1 MTEREQ
7 IIDDLTEIAEL
18 LGNQETLDSKIS
30 KAKEELEIVETM
42 VQMLIDK
49 RTKTNEL
56 SEEEF
61 LKQYEALE
69 ERNNK
74 LTARINA
81 LITEK
86 TIQRGK
92 KEKILASVEL
102 MQKEPGT
109 ILKWSKE
116 AWMAMV
122 ESAIIHKDKTVSF
135 KFYCGR
141 TINV

>member
-1 MTEREQ
+1 MTTKHYLLKTTNNYSRFISAKKKGSSSLVEQ
-7 IIDDLTEIAEL
+7 DCLM
-18 LGNQETLDSKIS
+18 LGLG
-30 KAKEELEIVETM
+30 
-42 VQMLIDK
+42 LI
-49 RTKTNEL
+49 L
-56 SEEEF
+56 M
-61 LKQYEALE
+61 
-69 ERNNK
+69 
-74 LTARINA
+74 RINA

-122 ESAIIHKDKTVSF
+122 ESAVIHKDKTLSF